1 MKHLNDSQE
10 FIEYSRCMDNVCN
23 NLDDYNPASKRKNI
37 IVLSDMIADI
47 MSNK

>member
-1 MKHLNDSQE
+1 
-10 FIEYSRCMDNVCN
+10 MDNVCN
-23 NLDDYNPASKRKNI
+23 NLDDYNPARKRKNI